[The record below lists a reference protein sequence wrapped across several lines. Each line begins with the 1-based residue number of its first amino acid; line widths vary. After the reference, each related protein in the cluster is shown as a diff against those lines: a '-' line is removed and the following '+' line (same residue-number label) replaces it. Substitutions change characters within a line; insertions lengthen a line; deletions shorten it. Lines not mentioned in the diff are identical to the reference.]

1 MKKLLISSLLLAASS
16 LALAKL
22 PALNDEAKTKAS
34 EAAAKTAWTG
44 KVDGFLLCK
53 AQDKVVAAYF
63 KSAKA
68 AGQETK
74 TAAAAPTCTDP
85 GVFVYTTP
93 AAPKS
98 IEASGAHSPAET
110 AVSPPSTKQPNAIVN
125 PARKS

>member
-1 MKKLLISSLLLAASS
+1 MKKLLISSLLLTASS

-22 PALNDEAKTKAS
+22 PALNDEAKAKAA
-34 EAAAKTAWTG
+34 EAAAKMAWAG

-53 AQDKVVAAYF
+53 AQDKVAVAYF

-68 AGQETK
+68 AGQDTK
-74 TAAAAPTCTDP
+74 AAVVTPTCTDP
-85 GVFVYTTP
+85 GVFAYTAS